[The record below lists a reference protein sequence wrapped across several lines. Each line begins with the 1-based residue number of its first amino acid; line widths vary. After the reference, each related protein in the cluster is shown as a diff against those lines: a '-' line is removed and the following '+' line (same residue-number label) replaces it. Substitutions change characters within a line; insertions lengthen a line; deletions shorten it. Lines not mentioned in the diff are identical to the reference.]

1 MTPDAFTIQETFLDV
16 GAGHEL
22 YIQDWGNK
30 DAKVPVIYLH
40 GGPGSGCSDGY
51 KQGFDGNMQRVIFF
65 DQRGSGRSLPKGSLK
80 NNTTEEVVEDIE
92 KIANHFKLKSFIII
106 GGSWGSCLGLAYA
119 LKYPRRVQAM
129 ILRGIFTGSKEETD
143 YLDNGGFR
151 AFFPDV
157 WDAYLARTPKA
168 NHQDPSAFHYKEM
181 ASGDHSRV
189 KASTYAYGELEGSL
203 LRLDDRHTAEDF
215 DAFDPA
221 GMKIEL
227 HYLQNLC
234 FMPNNHLLD
243 NAHKIKTPTWL
254 VQGRYDMVCPPKT
267 AYELNKRM
275 PNSKLIF
282 VQAGHSGG
290 DRSIYEVTRALLLEI
305 TS

>member
-1 MTPDAFTIQETFLDV
+1 MTPDAFTIQETFLAV
-16 GAGHEL
+16 GDDHEL

-30 DAKVPVIYLH
+30 DAKIPVIYLH

-51 KQGFDGNMQRVIFF
+51 KQGFDGHTQRVIFF

-80 NNTTEEVVEDIE
+80 NNTTKEVVEDIE

-119 LKYPRRVQAM
+119 LKYPKRVKAM
-129 ILRGIFTGSKEETD
+129 ILRGIFTGSKAETD

-157 WDAYLARTPKA
+157 WDTYLRRTPEA
-168 NHQDPSAFHYKEM
+168 HHQDPSAFHYREM
-181 ASGDHSRV
+181 ASGDPIKI

-203 LRLDDRHTAEDF
+203 LRLDDRHAAENF
-215 DAFDPA
+215 DTFDPD

-234 FMPNNHLLD
+234 FMPDNYLLT

-267 AYELNKRM
+267 AYELDKLM
-275 PNSKLIF
+275 PNSRLIF

-290 DRSIYEVTRALLLEI
+290 DRSIYEVTKALLLEI